1 MDLQQLITVLIGL
14 AASAYL
20 IRRSLQVFRG
30 KGGSCGSCPGCPS
43 QPETDQLPVRKQLYT
58 LDSKRNSAKTH

>member
-14 AASAYL
+14 AASVYL

-30 KGGSCGSCPGCPS
+30 KGGGCGSCSECPS

-58 LDSKRNSAKTH
+58 LDSKRNSARPH